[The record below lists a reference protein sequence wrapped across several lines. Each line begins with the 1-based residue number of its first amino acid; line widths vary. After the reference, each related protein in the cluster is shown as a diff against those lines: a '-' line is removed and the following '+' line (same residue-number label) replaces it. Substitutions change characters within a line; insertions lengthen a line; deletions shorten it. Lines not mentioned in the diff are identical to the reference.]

1 MYRVLFVDDEPWV
14 IIDILHSIPWGKLG
28 FEVIGHYDKP
38 REAKEAILAQKPH
51 LVFVDINMPVM
62 NGFELIRACR
72 EGGCD
77 SAFVILSAYSDFE
90 FAKQAIKA
98 AVLDYCLKPV
108 NPVSMIAVLDDIRK
122 QLDERESVKK
132 AEEAAE
138 QEILG
143 VPAVSNERF
152 DQILKYVTSNFNT
165 KLLLQEIADEFG
177 FSKNYIC
184 FLFKKYT
191 GHTFSNYVTA
201 MRIEKSKE
209 LLKTTKLPLY
219 VIAENTGFMDYYYFS
234 RVFKS
239 VCGMPPHKYRVMAH
253 SAVKDQA
260 LPDET

>member
-1 MYRVLFVDDEPWV
+1 MYTVLFVDDEPWV
-14 IIDILHSIPWGKLG
+14 IIDILHSIPWGKFG

-72 EGGCD
+72 AEGCD

-108 NPVSMIAVLDDIRK
+108 NPVSMTAVLEDIRK

-132 AEEAAE
+132 AEEAADLE
-138 QEILG
+138 NLD
-143 VPAVSNERF
+143 VPVVSNERF
-152 DQILKYVTSNFNT
+152 DQILKYVRSNFNT
-165 KLLLQEIADEFG
+165 KLLLQEIADKFG

-191 GHTFSNYVTA
+191 EHTFSNYVTA
-201 MRIEKSKE
+201 IRIEKSKE

-219 VIAENTGFMDYYYFS
+219 VIAENTGFMDYYYFN

-239 VCGMPPHKYRVMAH
+239 ACGMPPHKYRIMM
-253 SAVKDQA
+253 KDKVS
-260 LPDET
+260 PDET